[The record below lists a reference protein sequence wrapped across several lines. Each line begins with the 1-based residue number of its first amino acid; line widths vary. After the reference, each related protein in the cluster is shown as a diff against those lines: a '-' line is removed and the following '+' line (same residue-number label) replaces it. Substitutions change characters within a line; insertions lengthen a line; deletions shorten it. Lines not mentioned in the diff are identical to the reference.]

1 MIRPLQADRPQ
12 GDSAWPL
19 SPGPGCRKLEDGADP
34 TWQVNAEQTLAHKLL
49 GPAPLCLS
57 IQHFLNPPHLVPRD
71 TRLAVREASPRMHC
85 QPPDDTGWGHWAPE
99 FHPASPVQ
107 GPQERRA
114 PELGVENEHACQPG
128 RLNSPYVHVSPFLP
142 HGEGVCLSIPI
153 SQMRKPR
160 HREARTGPGSHRARM
175 ESRQPGPVI
184 PKAVLLICPSL
195 ILFSPLWTPA
205 Q

>member
-114 PELGVENEHACQPG
+114 PELGVENEHA
-128 RLNSPYVHVSPFLP
+128 
-142 HGEGVCLSIPI
+142 I